1 MFEFVGVGVGIEI
14 VETEEKFFE
23 VIMADVIGE
32 LLSITSLVVDVE
44 GGLQNLFRQSWL
56 SFNLAC
62 TSLKGA

>member
-44 GGLQNLFRQSWL
+44 GGLQNLFRQS
-56 SFNLAC
+56 
-62 TSLKGA
+62 